1 MLNSLKSIL
10 QKQSPPPSTPTIT
23 NPISQETTELK
34 KKYGNLSG
42 KGGLVLHGMLRIHS
56 NIMDNEA
63 LQGYEGLPLQLE
75 RIMWECY
82 GILALNPNI
91 KTADEINEEWME
103 RYADGW
109 VEMQMENS

>member
-10 QKQSPPPSTPTIT
+10 NRQASTPE
-23 NPISQETTELK
+23 PTTEPKGTEDLK
-34 KKYGNLSG
+34 KRYGQLSG

-56 NIMDNEA
+56 NIIENEA
-63 LQGYEGLPLQLE
+63 LQGYEGLPTQLE

-82 GILALNPNI
+82 GILSINPEI

-109 VEMQMENS
+109 VALEKMDQ

>member
-23 NPISQETTELK
+23 HPITEETQDLK
-34 KKYGNLSG
+34 KKYGKLSG
-42 KGGLVLHGMLRIHS
+42 KGGLVLHGMLAIHS
-56 NIMDNEA
+56 NIIENEA

-75 RIMWECY
+75 RIMWEVY

-91 KTADEINEEWME
+91 TTADQINEEWME

-109 VEMQMENS
+109 VSLEMDQ